1 MGKRATV
8 LVSKLSG
15 VSCPDDGVAILL
27 DCLLERDLPPGAAV
41 LDLGS
46 EPGLMAD
53 LLDGAGVAVTTRTM
67 DLRTRRGRAQL
78 RGRRWA
84 GPRESFDV
92 IVADAPFLAGPETLA
107 LICRDAPYLL
117 ADHGVLWLVQSAL
130 LDPQDSMDRL
140 GDAGLNSQVVERRE
154 VAFKPAMWSRAA
166 ALRAEGLI
174 GPDQCTEELVVI
186 RASMAVIVPEGKAE
200 EPVPVR
206 EEASV

>member
-1 MGKRATV
+1 

-27 DCLLERDLPPGAAV
+27 DCLLERALPLGAAV

-53 LLDGAGVAVTTRTM
+53 LLERAGVAVTRSM

-84 GPRESFDV
+84 ARRESFDV
-92 IVADAPFLAGPETLA
+92 IVADAPFLAGPEAPT

-140 GDAGLNSQVVERRE
+140 GAAGLNSQVVERRE
-154 VAFKPAMWSRAA
+154 VAFRPAMWSRAA

-186 RASMAVIVPEGKAE
+186 RASMAVIVPEE
-200 EPVPVR
+200 DPVEPVPVR